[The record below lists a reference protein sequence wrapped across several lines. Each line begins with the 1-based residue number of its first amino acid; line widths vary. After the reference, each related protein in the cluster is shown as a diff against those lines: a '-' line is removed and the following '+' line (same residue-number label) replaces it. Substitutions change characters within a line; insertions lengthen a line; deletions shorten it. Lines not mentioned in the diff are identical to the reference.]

1 MTVFSRWAEADLAS
15 CVNGPAQGRLPLA
28 VTQLLVL
35 NPHWVPFCS
44 PGGIDSVDSSLLHT
58 DIDRMRKHTVIQVLV
73 RGRGGSN

>member
-1 MTVFSRWAEADLAS
+1 M
-15 CVNGPAQGRLPLA
+15 NGPAQGRLPLA

-58 DIDRMRKHTVIQVLV
+58 DNDRMRKLMLLTTELVDRIIAIGTYQMLCLEVVLQ
-73 RGRGGSN
+73 